1 MSTAVAGKGRTAIAA
16 RVISRVLI
24 YSIPIVVALGSVYLV
39 TRAYQACKGSDLL
52 PTTTR
57 WEQFAALFVLLAL
70 MYVVIVV
77 IAVTT
82 DNASLRNR
90 LLQTTAVSLVV
101 AAAFVWFRVRYYEL
115 DGATCAGGLP
125 FWWPDW
131 LPAR

>member
-1 MSTAVAGKGRTAIAA
+1 MSTAVAGKGRTASSA
-16 RVISRVLI
+16 RVITRILI
-24 YSIPIVVALGSVYLV
+24 YSIPTVVALGSVYLV

-57 WEQFAALFVLLAL
+57 LEQFAALFVQLAL
-70 MYVVIVV
+70 MYVVIVLIV
-77 IAVTT
+77 VTT
-82 DNASLRNR
+82 DNPSLRNR

-101 AAAFVWFRVRYYEL
+101 AAAFIWFRVRYYEL

-125 FWWPDW
+125 LWWPDW